1 MTPRL
6 QVDLTENGMAMLKNF
21 LMDICSFSG
30 DFTMEDRQ
38 KECIQY
44 IKEMVGDNKVLVS
57 VTVVTKRSFHSS
69 KPLIA
74 LFISPVADA
83 TLRWRGFH
91 RVRRSAQQG
100 LE

>member
-57 VTVVTKRSFHSS
+57 VTVVTKRSFR
-69 KPLIA
+69 PL
-74 LFISPVADA
+74 LETSHYSFHFPCHRCYYQVAWIPPCA
-83 TLRWRGFH
+83 PLCSTRP
-91 RVRRSAQQG
+91 
-100 LE
+100 